1 VIPHRTQRAVLRAS
15 AAGLAVALP
24 LLAGPASADTP
35 AAWPTPPHVSG
46 LDWLLVL
53 LIIPAGIALLLT
65 LLVMLP
71 SMVRTGSA
79 TTESEAWRGEGEW
92 FGGPTKGIETPP
104 AEKAKETGGASAD
117 W

>member
-1 VIPHRTQRAVLRAS
+1 MLRAS

-35 AAWPTPPHVSG
+35 ANWPTPPHVSG
-46 LDWLLVL
+46 IDWLLVL
-53 LIIPAGIALLLT
+53 LIIPAGIALLLS

-71 SMVRTGSA
+71 SMVRGGSA
-79 TTESEAWRGEGEW
+79 TQDVEAWRGEGEW
-92 FGGPTKGIETPP
+92 FGGPTKGIDTPR
-104 AEKAKETGGASAD
+104 ADKAKDTGGASAD